1 MCVFQRKHKKLLE
14 IIYFISL
21 SLKAVKKT
29 LYSSVPRRPT
39 KGISDEKFAS
49 EDCDTVFSS
58 KNSNSVDLKEYKVFE
73 NNDHSKFR
81 GTNLSWFKY
90 SIEWDDQTKF
100 MLALRYFTNK
110 QACNVYSM
118 FHFIDNPGHKLR
130 EIVGD
135 KVP

>member
-1 MCVFQRKHKKLLE
+1 MLLVASIYIYPFRGSSCAYSNGNIKKLLE

-81 GTNLSWFKY
+81 GTNLS
-90 SIEWDDQTKF
+90 
-100 MLALRYFTNK
+100 
-110 QACNVYSM
+110 
-118 FHFIDNPGHKLR
+118 
-130 EIVGD
+130 
-135 KVP
+135 